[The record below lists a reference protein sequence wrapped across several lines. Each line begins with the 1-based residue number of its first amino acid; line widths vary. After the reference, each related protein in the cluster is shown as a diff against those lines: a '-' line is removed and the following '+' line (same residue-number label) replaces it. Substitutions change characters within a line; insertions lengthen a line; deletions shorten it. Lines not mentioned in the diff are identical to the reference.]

1 MFEAQEFD
9 RFQKIAMQRVLALG
23 VPTEYIHLIF
33 DSGWSHIQI
42 EALGLCA
49 HAGLNIDFM
58 IDHDDNNSSL
68 ATWSYDTHAVNMIKE
83 CVRFQDDALEERLKI
98 VNSLNGLIEAPTY
111 TKEGLVTFLAHLKF
125 SKIASSYDAINHT
138 M

>member
-1 MFEAQEFD
+1 MFESQEFD
-9 RFQKIAMQRVLALG
+9 GFQKTAMQRVLALG
-23 VPTEYIHLIF
+23 VPVEDIHLIF

-49 HAGLNIDFM
+49 HIGLNIDFM
-58 IDHDDNNSSL
+58 IDHDDNNTSL

-83 CVRFQDDALEERLKI
+83 CVRFKDDALEERLQT
-98 VNSLNGLIEAPTY
+98 VNSLNRLIGAPTY

-125 SKIASSYDAINHT
+125 NKIVSSYDTINHT